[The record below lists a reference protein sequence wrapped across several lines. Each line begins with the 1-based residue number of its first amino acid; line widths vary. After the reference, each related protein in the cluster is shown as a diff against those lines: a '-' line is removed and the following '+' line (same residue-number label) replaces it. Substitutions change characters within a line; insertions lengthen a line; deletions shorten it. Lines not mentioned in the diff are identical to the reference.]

1 MATVARKRPAA
12 VLATT
17 TKGPAMTSHK
27 KSRTSA
33 DEYEK
38 LACLGEGGFGVVQ
51 KARHRATGKIVA
63 TKHLSSAGA
72 DEAVLRREARF
83 LETCN
88 GNPYVTGFEGLVRDH
103 ASGNLCLVMEYVA
116 APTLHTFMWDR
127 RHSPPLPESRV
138 RAIMWKLLTGAKLM
152 HDRHVV
158 HRDIKP
164 ENILISE
171 DCKLVKICDLGLSMC
186 MSESL
191 PYKLVGTVPYIA
203 PEVLLGKPDYD
214 ALVDTWSLGCV
225 MAEMLTGETLFEE
238 DVDDDDDQGEVNDAD
253 PVVPLWG
260 IFRVLGVPDS
270 RTWPEFKSL
279 PLTAEVLPLLPKE
292 QKRNSLRDIF
302 PEQKLSQQGFQVLQ
316 GLLTC
321 NPEKRLTAAKA
332 LKLPWFADPRPSA
345 APAKV
350 EALPLPRK
358 KTPRFIVP
366 LAVLKAQR
374 V

>member
-1 MATVARKRPAA
+1 MVARKRPAA

-17 TKGPAMTSHK
+17 TKRPATSRK

-33 DEYEK
+33 DQYEK
-38 LACLGEGGFGVVQ
+38 LASLGEGGFGVVE

-103 ASGNLCLVMEYVA
+103 TSGNLCLVMEYVA

-127 RHSPPLPESRV
+127 RDSPPLPEATV

-152 HDRHVV
+152 HERHVV

-171 DCKLVKICDLGLSMC
+171 DCKLVKICDLGLSMS
-186 MSESL
+186 MSESP
-191 PYKLVGTVPYIA
+191 PYKHVGTVPYIA
-203 PEVLLGKPDYD
+203 PEILLRKPDYD

-238 DVDDDDDQGEVNDAD
+238 DVDDDDQGEVDDSD
-253 PVVPLWG
+253 PVVPLCG
-260 IFRVLGVPDS
+260 IFRVLGLPDG

-292 QKRNSLRDIF
+292 QKRSRLRDIF
-302 PEQKLSQQGFQVLQ
+302 PEQKLSQHGFQVLQ